1 MSIRDVISILAI
13 SAFVVAALFPTLTN
27 IQILQFIPVP
37 YWILYVLFPL
47 FVLFGMF
54 VANLIGKKVPV
65 LWQIAK
71 FALVG
76 VSNTAIDFG
85 VLNLLAGVTSTFGG
99 FGIAAINIFS
109 FLSALLNSYFW
120 NKTWTFGSKKKNRF
134 LPFFVVTLIGIT
146 INTAAVYLLATFVL
160 PALVESEILRPN
172 IAKVFATA
180 LSMVWNFLGYRLIVF
195 KN

>member
-1 MSIRDVISILAI
+1 MSKRDVISILAI
-13 SAFVVAALFPTLTN
+13 SAFIVAALFPTLTN
-27 IQILQFIPVP
+27 IRILQFIPVP
-37 YWILYVLFPL
+37 YWLLYVFLPL

-99 FGIAAINIFS
+99 FGIAAINVVS
-109 FLSALLNSYFW
+109 FLTALFNSYFW
-120 NKTWTFGSKKKNRF
+120 NKSWTFSSKKKNRF
-134 LPFFVVTLIGIT
+134 LPFFLVTLVGIF
-146 INTAAVYLLATFVL
+146 INTATVYFLTNFVL
-160 PALVESEILRPN
+160 PTMIVDERLRPN

-180 LSMVWNFLGYRLIVF
+180 LSMVWNFLGYKIFVF
-195 KN
+195 K